1 MDKTSLLNDLQFIF
15 SIIGLPSAIYFI
27 IIMIKGRRNI
37 SWRQIK
43 KGTKY
48 LAQKVEIINPDII
61 ITFSGKGSIMANLV
75 LSKLNNSYPLYTC
88 ILRESVQNRNF
99 LIPEGWLEFNTPKWV
114 GYIPA
119 IITKFKDK
127 EILVI
132 DDITRSGKTIEKLTE
147 VLVSHVVS
155 SQKIHSMSLIADV
168 HVLRDM
174 EIPQFF
180 WKQLKTDEYS
190 LPWNKTR
197 NNK

>member
-1 MDKTSLLNDLQFIF
+1 METN
-15 SIIGLPSAIYFI
+15 
-27 IIMIKGRRNI
+27 
-37 SWRQIK
+37 K

-61 ITFSGKGSIMANLV
+61 ITFSGKGSVMANLV

-147 VLVSHVVS
+147 VLVSHGVS

>member
-61 ITFSGKGSIMANLV
+61 ITFSGKGSVMANLV
-75 LSKLNNSYPLYTC
+75 LSKLNNSYPLHTC

-147 VLVSHVVS
+147 VLVSHGVS
-155 SQKIHSMSLIADV
+155 SPKIHSMSLIADV

>member
-1 MDKTSLLNDLQFIF
+1 
-15 SIIGLPSAIYFI
+15 
-27 IIMIKGRRNI
+27 
-37 SWRQIK
+37 
-43 KGTKY
+43 
-48 LAQKVEIINPDII
+48 
-61 ITFSGKGSIMANLV
+61 MANLV

-147 VLVSHVVS
+147 VLVSHGVS
-155 SQKIHSMSLIADV
+155 SQKSIVCLLLQMY
-168 HVLRDM
+168 M
-174 EIPQFF
+174 F
-180 WKQLKTDEYS
+180 
-190 LPWNKTR
+190 
-197 NNK
+197 

>member
-27 IIMIKGRRNI
+27 IIMIKRRRNI

-114 GYIPA
+114 GYIHA

-147 VLVSHVVS
+147 VLVSHGVS